1 VNGREPGEPID
12 PAHELPAEPAS
23 TELGGLAEELRRAVE
38 ERDQLQDKWL
48 RALADLDNFRKRA
61 ARDLSDARGFAA
73 AEAVR
78 PFLTVVDGFER
89 ALAHTAGGNGGELRT
104 GIERLHRQLL
114 EALRQAGVEAIE
126 AEGRPFD
133 PHLHEAIEV
142 SDTEAEPEGTV
153 LAELQ
158 RGYRLRERLLRPAM
172 VRVARRKA

>member
-1 VNGREPGEPID
+1 MSGPDQGLPID
-12 PAHELPAEPAS
+12 PSHELPAEPAGD
-23 TELGGLAEELRRAVE
+23 LGSVSEELRRTTE

-48 RALADLDNFRKRA
+48 RALAELDNFRKRA
-61 ARDLSDARGFAA
+61 ARDLGEARGFAA

-89 ALAHTAGGNGGELRT
+89 ALAHAGAGNGDLRT
-104 GIERLHRQLL
+104 GFELLHRQLL
-114 EALRQAGVEAIE
+114 EALRKAGVEPIE

-133 PHLHEAIEV
+133 PHLHEAIEM
-142 SDTEAEPEGTV
+142 SDTDLAPEGTV

-172 VRVARRKA
+172 VRVARRKS

>member
-1 VNGREPGEPID
+1 VSGQDQGVPID
-12 PAHELPAEPAS
+12 PARELPAEPAT
-23 TELGGLAEELRRAVE
+23 TELGGLSEELRRAVE

-48 RALADLDNFRKRA
+48 RALAELDNFRKRA
-61 ARDLSDARGFAA
+61 ARDLGEARGFAA

-89 ALAHTAGGNGGELRT
+89 ALAHTSAGNGGELRT
-104 GIERLHRQLL
+104 GIELLHRQLL
-114 EALRQAGVEAIE
+114 EALRKAGVEAIE

-133 PHLHEAIEV
+133 PHLHEAIEM
-142 SDTEAEPEGTV
+142 SDTDSAPEGTV
-153 LAELQ
+153 VAELQ